1 MIGDVSKMYLPIVV
15 VLALVISCAGM
26 AYTVGGVIKSLEFER
41 QQTLARFA
49 SIEASIAKMQAT
61 LESRT
66 ACGQK

>member
-1 MIGDVSKMYLPIVV
+1 LPTRHPNITSIR
-15 VLALVISCAGM
+15 A
-26 AYTVGGVIKSLEFER
+26 TVGGVIKSLEFER